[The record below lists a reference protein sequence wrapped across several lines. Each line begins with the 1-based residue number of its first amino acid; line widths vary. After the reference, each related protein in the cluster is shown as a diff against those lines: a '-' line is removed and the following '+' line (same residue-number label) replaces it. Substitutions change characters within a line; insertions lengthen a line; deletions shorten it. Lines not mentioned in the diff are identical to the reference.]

1 MTSLLE
7 VRAPDEMFIIE
18 GIYCIALDPNVRK
31 ELKFD
36 SIVNTRYNPGP
47 EMAQFTDECSSLASM
62 IPAVFNAL
70 I

>member
-1 MTSLLE
+1 M
-7 VRAPDEMFIIE
+7 
-18 GIYCIALDPNVRK
+18 NVRK

-47 EMAQFTDECSSLASM
+47 EMAQFTDECSPLASM